1 MLERGVPGFVR
12 YDNGPEFIAHAVA
25 DWCRFNTSGHRVHQP
40 RLAMAERLGSS
51 HSMGGLRD
59 ELLNLWRFDS
69 LREARVIIEDWWID
83 DNTNRPH
90 TAHGDQTPAEFAAAC
105 TIINEPEVA

>member
-1 MLERGVPGFVR
+1 
-12 YDNGPEFIAHAVA
+12 
-25 DWCRFNTSGHRVHQP
+25 
-40 RLAMAERLGSS
+40 
-51 HSMGGLRD
+51 MGGLRD